1 MEKEL
6 LKFTYNELSNEINKI
21 DKIKEEL
28 DDVKTSLI
36 ATKATINRF
45 SDLDFSKESKTNEV
59 DNIEDLLKIL
69 FNGANVTIKRVDID
83 E

>member
-28 DDVKTSLI
+28 DDVKASLI
-36 ATKATINRF
+36 AAKATINNF
-45 SDLDFSKESKTNEV
+45 SDLDFSEESKTNEIN
-59 DNIEDLLKIL
+59 NIEDLLKIL

>member
-28 DDVKTSLI
+28 NDVKASLI
-36 ATKATINRF
+36 DAKARINNF
-45 SDLDFSKESKTNEV
+45 SDLDFNEESKTNEA
-59 DNIEDLLKIL
+59 DTIEDLLKIL
-69 FNGANVTIKRVDID
+69 FDGANVTIKRVDID

>member
-6 LKFTYNELSNEINKI
+6 LKFIYNELSNEINKI

-28 DDVKTSLI
+28 NDVKASLI
-36 ATKATINRF
+36 DAKARINNF
-45 SDLDFSKESKTNEV
+45 SDLDFSEESKTNEA
-59 DNIEDLLKIL
+59 DTIEDLLKIL
-69 FNGANVTIKRVDID
+69 FDGANVTIKRVDID

>member
-6 LKFTYNELSNEINKI
+6 LEFTYNELINEINKI
-21 DKIKEEL
+21 DKIKEAL

-36 ATKATINRF
+36 AAKATINRF
-45 SDLDFSKESKTNEV
+45 SEESKTNEV
-59 DNIEDLLKIL
+59 DAIEDLLKIL

>member
-28 DDVKTSLI
+28 NDVKASLI
-36 ATKATINRF
+36 DAKARINNF
-45 SDLDFSKESKTNEV
+45 SDLDFSEESKTNEA
-59 DNIEDLLKIL
+59 DTIEDLLKIL
-69 FNGANVTIKRVDID
+69 FDGANVTIKRVDID

>member
-6 LKFTYNELSNEINKI
+6 LEFTYNELSNEINKI

-45 SDLDFSKESKTNEV
+45 SEESKTNEV
-59 DNIEDLLKIL
+59 DTIADLLKIL
-69 FNGANVTIKRVDID
+69 FDGANVTIKRVDID

>member
-28 DDVKTSLI
+28 NDVKTSLI
-36 ATKATINRF
+36 DAKARINRF
-45 SDLDFSKESKTNEV
+45 SDLDFSEESKTNEV
-59 DNIEDLLKIL
+59 GTIEDLLKIL
-69 FNGANVTIKRVDID
+69 FDGANVTIKRVDID

>member
-28 DDVKTSLI
+28 NDVKTSLI
-36 ATKATINRF
+36 DAKARINNF
-45 SDLDFSKESKTNEV
+45 SDLDFSEESKTNEV
-59 DNIEDLLKIL
+59 DTIEDLLKIL
-69 FNGANVTIKRVDID
+69 FDGANVTIKRVDID

>member
-6 LKFTYNELSNEINKI
+6 LKFTYNELSNEISKI

-28 DDVKTSLI
+28 NDVKTSLI
-36 ATKATINRF
+36 DAKARINNF
-45 SDLDFSKESKTNEV
+45 SDLDFSEESKTNEV
-59 DNIEDLLKIL
+59 DTIEDLLKIL
-69 FNGANVTIKRVDID
+69 FDGANVTIKRVDID